1 MRHIGPAGT
10 ASTFLFR
17 ERVTVQMISCEEK
30 INCFA
35 VYINSRGLECFVDSL
50 NRFALILPRLARN
63 EPLNRKQIQLS
74 K

>member
-1 MRHIGPAGT
+1 MRHIGPAGI

-50 NRFALILPRLARN
+50 NNDAKN
-63 EPLNRKQIQLS
+63 
-74 K
+74 